1 MTGDHTACWNR
12 LVDAA
17 NGGEWDRM
25 RSCMAS
31 DVVQHQSTAGVGATV
46 VRFSGVDE
54 VLEAHRRIA
63 QTGVRW
69 EVVTL
74 AEVDDLVTG
83 SVRVGL
89 PNAKRSL
96 SAIVLSFDTAGL
108 VADIYSHIAAPDTGP
123 AEVDTMDGSTAPA

>member
-1 MTGDHTACWNR
+1 MVGSGIGCAAAWRPTSSSTNR
-12 LVDAA
+12 PRESEPPWF
-17 NGGEWDRM
+17 G
-25 RSCMAS
+25 
-31 DVVQHQSTAGVGATV
+31 
-46 VRFSGVDE
+46 FSGVDE
-54 VLEAHRRIA
+54 VVEAHRRIA

-83 SVRVGL
+83 FVRVGL